1 MKKYRYFSIND
12 AITINEDVNLAFVA
26 VMLGTVHTGVE
37 VCGMDSEMSR
47 LVEWPWL
54 QLIYCAVCL
63 SAVWLQLQIMAK

>member
-47 LVEWPWL
+47 LVT
-54 QLIYCAVCL
+54 
-63 SAVWLQLQIMAK
+63 